1 MPKRLKKSV
10 TSDISQAIGQ
20 ISLGAIVRIGKI
32 TLNCRDY
39 TFTNPIDSLY
49 YDNDLTLDVL

>member
-20 ISLGAIVRIGKI
+20 ISLGAIVRIRKI